1 MSDEGWWGWV
11 PNLSGEVCKTVN
23 VENQITVEGDS
34 RRKYSYRSDDPRNI
48 KASSKDDG
56 IVVMIKIHDDK
67 GICSLK
73 IEKNVHKLNERIL
86 ITSVWK
92 DFRSL
97 LDSCSNDVCDCSAMD
112 KPVRSSEKDVKKA
125 IAGAFITTMELLTD
139 SPVYTETKRKK
150 WKRVKEGIWR
160 KEWEKRL
167 VSAMRLCNVSK
178 TNHVYFKGFL
188 EIYSGCLEDSGRL
201 EKIMDARYE
210 KAKIVYEDTMRRSE
224 LGFKKLSSNYT
235 LMAISVA
242 VATLAVRLIMEFL

>member
-1 MSDEGWWGWV
+1 
-11 PNLSGEVCKTVN
+11 
-23 VENQITVEGDS
+23 
-34 RRKYSYRSDDPRNI
+34 
-48 KASSKDDG
+48 
-56 IVVMIKIHDDK
+56 MIKIYDDK

-73 IEKNVHKLNERIL
+73 IENNIHNLNERIL
-86 ITSVWK
+86 ITDVWK
-92 DFRSL
+92 DFRSI

-112 KPVRSSEKDVKKA
+112 KPVRSSEKDVRTA
-125 IAGAFITTMELLTD
+125 ISGAFIVAMELLTD
-139 SPVYTETKRKK
+139 SPIYTETKRKR

-188 EIYSGCLEDSGRL
+188 EIYGGCLEDADRL

-242 VATLAVRLIMEFL
+242 VATLVVRFILEFP